1 MGEKREMNMA
11 RIRGW
16 IVLAMDVLTIFV
28 CNILMFLP
36 AYLRN
41 DIRLLNLIL
50 HIGFLTAC
58 VLVFQVVFKTYENLR
73 RYAESREYL
82 CLLSGLTAGFA
93 LYAVLNLLLDAR
105 SVWIVSAF
113 FGTIIAL
120 VVMLAYR
127 FAYRML
133 RFRLAGTPGKG
144 KRQVAIIGTGTAGVS
159 LLYELMHNTGGNYA
173 PYCLLDDASDKIG
186 KVVQGVPVKGPI
198 NDLCAILQDTPVT
211 EIILAIPSLKETAK
225 SGSLLTV

>member
-50 HIGFLTAC
+50 HIGFLTVC
-58 VLVFQVVFKTYENLR
+58 VLVFQVVFKTYESLW

-82 CLLSGLTAGFA
+82 CLLSGLTAGFV
-93 LYAVLNLLLDAR
+93 LYTVLNLLLDAQ
-105 SVWIVSAF
+105 SVWIGSAF

-120 VVMLAYR
+120 VIVLA
-127 FAYRML
+127 
-133 RFRLAGTPGKG
+133 
-144 KRQVAIIGTGTAGVS
+144 
-159 LLYELMHNTGGNYA
+159 
-173 PYCLLDDASDKIG
+173 
-186 KVVQGVPVKGPI
+186 
-198 NDLCAILQDTPVT
+198 
-211 EIILAIPSLKETAK
+211 
-225 SGSLLTV
+225 

>member
-50 HIGFLTAC
+50 HIGFLTVC
-58 VLVFQVVFKTYENLR
+58 VLVFQVVFKTYESLW

-82 CLLSGLTAGFA
+82 CLLSGLTAGFV
-93 LYAVLNLLLDAR
+93 LYTVLNLLLDAQ
-105 SVWIVSAF
+105 SVWIGSAF
-113 FGTIIAL
+113 FGTIITL
-120 VVMLAYR
+120 VIMLAYR

-133 RFRLAGTPGKG
+133 RFRLAGAPGKG
-144 KRQVAIIGTGTAGVS
+144 KRQVAIIGTGTEGVS
-159 LLYELMHNTGGNYA
+159 LLYELMHNTGGNSA
-173 PYCLLDDASDKIG
+173 PYFLLDDATEKIG
-186 KVVQGVPVKGPI
+186 
-198 NDLCAILQDTPVT
+198 
-211 EIILAIPSLKETAK
+211 
-225 SGSLLTV
+225 